1 VHGWDSAEVEPKQ
14 RSAGRGLSEGY
25 GPLIYRL
32 LGAVGLVALVWL
44 TGLVIQAQIHS
55 SRAGI
60 ERQEIRIAELEE
72 RFATL
77 RRETRRLGAPDRMLP
92 KVTAGRPSPNQRR

>member
-1 VHGWDSAEVEPKQ
+1 MVGPAEVEPSQ

-60 ERQEIRIAELEE
+60 ERQEIRIVELEE
-72 RFATL
+72 RFAIL